1 MKSREYVK
9 TQVWRGISVHRG
21 YQATGTSVEW
31 AKNSNGKA
39 GMAWRKRLKWIGS
52 MAIHVIK
59 GNIDGS

>member
-31 AKNSNGKA
+31 AKNSQFE
-39 GMAWRKRLKWIGS
+39 GMAWRKRLKWIGP
-52 MAIHVIK
+52 MAIHVIE
-59 GNIDGS
+59 GNIDIS